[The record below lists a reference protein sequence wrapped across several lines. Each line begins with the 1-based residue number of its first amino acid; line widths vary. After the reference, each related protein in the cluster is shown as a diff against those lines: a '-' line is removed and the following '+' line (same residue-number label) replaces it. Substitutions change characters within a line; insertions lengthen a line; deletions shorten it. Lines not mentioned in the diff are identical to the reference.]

1 MSQKA
6 NESIE
11 FANNYCDFSDP
22 NHIWLMKGIS
32 RSKDNPKEYH
42 KFFRRMTLS
51 CIEDI
56 QESYDEIKQLGNQ
69 LGTTYRIYL
78 SLNSRDVVKA
88 NFNFAKRLM
97 DIAAGVQQGLPDM
110 LLKSK
115 KLGSEWKTELEQRR
129 NRGTKRILID
139 VDDPSIQSDV
149 SIFIKNLVETGATT
163 FWAKRKTPN
172 GYAFSIEACDTRGL
186 LKKFNNKKVDM
197 HRDSMLFL
205 EQYEGQVG

>member
-88 NFNFAKRLM
+88 NFNFAKRL
-97 DIAAGVQQGLPDM
+97 
-110 LLKSK
+110 
-115 KLGSEWKTELEQRR
+115 
-129 NRGTKRILID
+129 
-139 VDDPSIQSDV
+139 
-149 SIFIKNLVETGATT
+149 
-163 FWAKRKTPN
+163 N